1 MNIYLIG
8 FMGSGKSFTGQ
19 QLAAAL
25 HLPFVDLDERI
36 EQTEKRSIAQVFDL
50 EGEAYFRTIEAQLL
64 RATLADDPAVISC
77 GGGTPCFHQNME
89 WINANGLSVYLKA
102 SIPLLAKR
110 LKKGQEHRP
119 LIRGFNEL
127 ELDAYIAERL
137 AQRTHYYEQS
147 EITVIQESNLSLVPM
162 LLEHPLVQ
170 LLKAQYLK

>member
-36 EQTEKRSIAQVFDL
+36 EQTEKRSIAQVFES
-50 EGEAYFRTIEAQLL
+50 EGESYFRAIEAQVL

-77 GGGTPCFHQNME
+77 GGGTPCFYQNME
-89 WINANGLSVYLKA
+89 WINTHGLSIYLKA
-102 SIPLLAKR
+102 SVPLLAKR

-119 LIRGFNEL
+119 LIRGFNEMEL
-127 ELDAYIAERL
+127 EAYIAERL
-137 AQRTHYYEQS
+137 EQRELFYGQA
-147 EITVIQESNLSLVPM
+147 EIVVMQDDNQSLVPQ
-162 LLEHPLVQ
+162 LLELYKNVMATKTQKH
-170 LLKAQYLK
+170 

>member
-19 QLAAAL
+19 QLATAL

-36 EQTEKRSIAQVFDL
+36 EQTEKRSIAQVFES
-50 EGEAYFRTIEAQLL
+50 EGESYFRTLEAQLL

-77 GGGTPCFHQNME
+77 GGGTPCFHQNMD
-89 WINANGLSVYLKA
+89 WINANGLSIYLKA
-102 SIPLLAKR
+102 SVPLLAKR

-127 ELDAYIAERL
+127 ELEAYIAERL
-137 AQRTHYYEQS
+137 AQRELYYSQAK
-147 EITVIQESNLSLVPM
+147 IILIQDDNQSLVPQ
-162 LLEHPLVQ
+162 LVEHARLAS
-170 LLKAQYLK
+170 L